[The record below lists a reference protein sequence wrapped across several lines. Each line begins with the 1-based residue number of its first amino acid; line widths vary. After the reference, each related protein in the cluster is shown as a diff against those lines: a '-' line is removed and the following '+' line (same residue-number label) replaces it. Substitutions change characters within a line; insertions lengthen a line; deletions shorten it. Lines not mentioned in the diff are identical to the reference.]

1 MPNLQQLENLLGQID
16 RKGYKA
22 YKQLVG
28 DYQYPHFLLRID
40 HVQGDP
46 FADPSRCRAI
56 IEPGIAALPR
66 DLYSS
71 VSRRIA
77 LEDCLG
83 RRFADRIKHLVQ
95 GGRGSGKS
103 GEMSI
108 ASYGQQVLERNAVL
122 VHDGQVEVRFQLA
135 LPADG
140 RSVNARQAG
149 IMLFEELPQVVD
161 GALLTVN
168 EEIESIR
175 AHVDSV
181 ENQCLLRQQLKP
193 QGLVAFIA
201 DNAILPRASG
211 VDDHPLAG
219 AVPFQAPETLAVTL
233 KDKQGQPL
241 RGLGIRR
248 GVTLIVGGGFH
259 GKSTLLHAIERGV
272 YDHIPGDGR
281 EQVVSDPSAFKV
293 RAEDGRAI
301 TGVDISPFI
310 TNLPQGKDTVCF
322 STENASGSTSQA
334 ANIME
339 ALAAETRT
347 LLIDEDTSATNFMIR
362 DQRMQ
367 ALVHK
372 NKEPITPLVQRIE
385 DLYRDNGVS
394 VVLVMGGSGDF
405 FGCADTVIMMDNYLP
420 RDVSSEAHSLVTCD
434 SASRVENAKAR
445 VPIVQR
451 QPRHLQT
458 SCLDARYHRDREKIQ
473 ALDNRYLRYGR
484 EEIDVSRVEQLIDNG
499 QLQSVGYLMN
509 YLLKN
514 SASQTEDL
522 VGGLR
527 RVLQQV
533 EERGLDTIT
542 PYIVGTLALPR
553 LQELVA
559 TVNRFRRLQ
568 LAQDK
573 LASAPSARHNDP

>member
-1 MPNLQQLENLLGQID
+1 MQQLESLLRQID

-28 DYQYPHFLLRID
+28 DYQFPHFLLRID

-56 IEPGIAALPR
+56 IEPGIVALSP
-66 DLYSS
+66 DLYSNA
-71 VSRRIA
+71 SRRIA

-83 RRFADRIKHLVQ
+83 RRFADMIKKQVQ
-95 GGRGSGKS
+95 GARGSGKS
-103 GEMSI
+103 GEISI

-122 VHDGQVEVRFQLA
+122 VHEGQVEVRFQLA

-140 RSVNARQAG
+140 RSVNARQAS

-168 EEIESIR
+168 DDMEAVRTHI
-175 AHVDSV
+175 DSV
-181 ENQCLLRQQLKP
+181 ENQCLLRQQLES

-211 VDDHPLAG
+211 VDDHPLAE
-219 AVPFQAPETLAVTL
+219 AVPFQAPEALAVTL
-233 KDKQGQPL
+233 KDKQGNSV
-241 RGLGIRR
+241 RGLGVRR

-259 GKSTLLHAIERGV
+259 GKSTLLHAMERGV

-281 EQVVSDPSAFKV
+281 EQVVADPSAFKV

-339 ALAAETRT
+339 ALATETHT

-372 NKEPITPLVQRIE
+372 EKEPITPLVQRIR

-420 RDVSSEAHSLVTCD
+420 RDVSREAQRLAQCD
-434 SASRVENAKAR
+434 NATRHESTKNR
-445 VPIVQR
+445 VPIAQR
-451 QPRHLQT
+451 QQRHLLA

-473 ALDNRYLRYGR
+473 ALGTRYLRYGR

-499 QLQSVGYLMN
+499 QLQAVGYLMN
-509 YLLKN
+509 HLLKN
-514 SASQTEDL
+514 PENHAEDL
-522 VGGLR
+522 VCGLR

-533 EERGLDTIT
+533 EERGLDSIT

-568 LAQDK
+568 LAPDK
-573 LASAPSARHNDP
+573 LASAPGARHNGP